1 MGLRLKSELGN
12 RPSPDVNYIRSLY
25 TVGMI
30 NILIVDEEAGTR
42 KGLRMW
48 LSTEADF
55 IVAGE
60 TGDGWEAMQ
69 LVRDLQPDVV
79 VTDIQLPGMDG
90 IALTERLHRDFP
102 RCAVIILSL
111 YDDQS
116 NHERAKKVGAS
127 AFISKKKPNGELIEA
142 IRKSARIS
150 K

>member
-12 RPSPDVNYIRSLY
+12 RPSPDADCILSLY

-30 NILIVDEEAGTR
+30 KILIVDEEAGTR

-60 TGDGWEAMQ
+60 TADGWEAMQ

-102 RCAVIILSL
+102 SCAVIILSL

-116 NHERAKKVGAS
+116 NHERAIKAGAS
-127 AFISKKKPNGELIEA
+127 AFISKKKPNGELMDA